1 MDAVATDGQNLVAHG
16 HAPDA
21 QSTRDQLE
29 SLRKQASRLEDRGK
43 NRLDEVEKTLARV
56 ESFYDLYGGIMRHI
70 EEASAEER
78 AFKPIG
84 GDVELVRQQQEEFR
98 QFRTELIVPLSR
110 DLDEANRNGQGL
122 VQSAANGVSTAA
134 LESDLEKMNDRWN
147 NLKEKLNDRE
157 RRLDVAF
164 LQSGKFQ
171 EALQGLSK
179 WLSDTEEMV
188 ANKKPPSADYKVVK
202 AQLQEQKFLKKLLL
216 DRQGSMSSLLDMG
229 HDIANH
235 ADAEEKAD
243 IEDQLQELLTRFDAL
258 TNGAEDRMDALEK
271 AMAVAKE
278 FQDKFSPIAD
288 WLEKMERKIKE
299 METVP
304 TDEEKIQQKIE
315 EHDLLHDDILGKK
328 PAFDSLT
335 DVATNLMSLV
345 GEEEAGVLA
354 DRLQEITDRYG
365 ALVEN
370 SEALGRLLSDAKK
383 GLRDLVLSYEDLL
396 GWMEEME
403 ARLSKYRILS
413 VHVEKLQEQME
424 ELMYLTEEVAG
435 HQNQVESV
443 VDTGLELMR
452 HITNEE
458 ALQLKEKLDSV
469 QRRYTDLT
477 GRADD
482 LLKHAQETLPLVEQ
496 FHQSHSR
503 LSDWLLDAEARVQA
517 LESSSSA
524 SGGSAG
530 LGIQEAIIDRLR
542 NELVE
547 FRPLLDIVNQSGP
560 QLCQRCPGEGAAFIE
575 TLITRDNR
583 RFDAICEQ
591 IQRKDEWLH
600 LSKQR
605 SMEVVGDLDELLDWF
620 RETELQLREAEPPSS
635 DPEVIRVQLKE
646 HKILGEEVSTQ
657 KGRVRDVLSTAKK
670 MLREA
675 AQSEDAGIIREKM
688 EDLKVKFHFSFFP
701 QIYSFISFMVIIFY
715 FWFLA

>member
-1 MDAVATDGQNLVAHG
+1 
-16 HAPDA
+16 
-21 QSTRDQLE
+21 
-29 SLRKQASRLEDRGK
+29 
-43 NRLDEVEKTLARV
+43 
-56 ESFYDLYGGIMRHI
+56 
-70 EEASAEER
+70 
-78 AFKPIG
+78 
-84 GDVELVRQQQEEFR
+84 
-98 QFRTELIVPLSR
+98 
-110 DLDEANRNGQGL
+110 
-122 VQSAANGVSTAA
+122 
-134 LESDLEKMNDRWN
+134 MNNRWN
-147 NLKEKLNDRE
+147 NWKEKINDRE
-157 RRLDVAF
+157 RRLEVAF
-164 LQSGKFQ
+164 LQSGKCQ

-188 ANKKPPSADYKVVK
+188 ANQKPPSADYKVVK
-202 AQLQEQKFLKKLLL
+202 AQLQEQKFLKKLLF

-235 ADAEEKAD
+235 ADADEKAD

-258 TNGAEDRMDALEK
+258 TNGAEERMDALEK

-315 EHDLLHDDILGKK
+315 EHDLLHDDILSKK

-403 ARLSKYRILS
+403 TRLSKYRILS

-443 VDTGLELMR
+443 VDTGLKLMR

-458 ALQLKEKLDSV
+458 ALQLKKKLDSV
-469 QRRYTDLT
+469 QRRYSDLT

-496 FHQSHSR
+496 IHQSHSR
-503 LSDWLLDAEARVQA
+503 LCDWLLDAEARVQA
-517 LESSSSA
+517 LESSSSV
-524 SGGSAG
+524 SLRTKERAG
-530 LGIQEAIIDRLR
+530 
-542 NELVE
+542 
-547 FRPLLDIVNQSGP
+547 
-560 QLCQRCPGEGAAFIE
+560 
-575 TLITRDNR
+575 
-583 RFDAICEQ
+583 
-591 IQRKDEWLH
+591 
-600 LSKQR
+600 
-605 SMEVVGDLDELLDWF
+605 
-620 RETELQLREAEPPSS
+620 
-635 DPEVIRVQLKE
+635 
-646 HKILGEEVSTQ
+646 
-657 KGRVRDVLSTAKK
+657 
-670 MLREA
+670 
-675 AQSEDAGIIREKM
+675 
-688 EDLKVKFHFSFFP
+688 
-701 QIYSFISFMVIIFY
+701 
-715 FWFLA
+715 